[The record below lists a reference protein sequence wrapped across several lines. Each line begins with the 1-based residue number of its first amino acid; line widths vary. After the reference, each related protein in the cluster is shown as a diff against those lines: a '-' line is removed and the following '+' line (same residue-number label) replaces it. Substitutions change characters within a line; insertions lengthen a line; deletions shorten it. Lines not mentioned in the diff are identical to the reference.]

1 MSILLIHL
9 VHQHSHDTNRQRCGE
24 RKRQRERAARS
35 EETRS
40 SCCCTRAITGCD
52 KNIIHNHIINIREK
66 DRNQEK
72 ETKNILYNS
81 NTFGACTPYN
91 NSQVR
96 YLQEVTIKIVNIVI
110 IIICFIYL
118 VYYDN
123 LNSKH
128 LF

>member
-1 MSILLIHL
+1 MLILLIHL

-40 SCCCTRAITGCD
+40 SRAITGCD

-123 LNSKH
+123 KNSKH